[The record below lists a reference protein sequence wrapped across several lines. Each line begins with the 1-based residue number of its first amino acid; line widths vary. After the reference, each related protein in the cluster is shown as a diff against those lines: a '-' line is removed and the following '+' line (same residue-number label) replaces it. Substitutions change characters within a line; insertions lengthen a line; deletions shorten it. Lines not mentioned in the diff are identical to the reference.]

1 MDQHSPVGQQCVECL
16 RAARVFFS
24 AVVRRAGVGPE
35 HIMYVPSLLDND
47 FLPARAVTGQDV

>member
-1 MDQHSPVGQQCVECL
+1 MECL

-35 HIMYVPSLLDND
+35 HTMYVPSRLDND
-47 FLPARAVTGQDV
+47 FQPARTVTGQDV

>member
-1 MDQHSPVGQQCVECL
+1 MECL

-35 HIMYVPSLLDND
+35 HIMYVPSLLDID